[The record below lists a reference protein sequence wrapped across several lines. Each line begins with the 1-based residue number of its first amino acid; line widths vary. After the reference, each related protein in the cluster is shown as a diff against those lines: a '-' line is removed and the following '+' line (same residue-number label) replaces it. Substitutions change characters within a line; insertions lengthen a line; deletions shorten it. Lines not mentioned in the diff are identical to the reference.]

1 MSVQIRKWP
10 SLGGPAPETSGS
22 TCCWRGGLGQRDEGR
37 TGGGGLEA
45 VSVWKGQYMPHPEK
59 GWKGLGDE
67 LDVGMDDIYPVR
79 TKHLS
84 LLLSSLGESP
94 QKNDVMG
101 KAEQHHAGGLNRLPS
116 LCSEIVAHR
125 APPKAIV
132 SLICPGTGGGRRELS
147 VRRKQKL
154 PFQAHCCSHLGLE

>member
-10 SLGGPAPETSGS
+10 SLGGPAPETSGT

-45 VSVWKGQYMPHPEK
+45 ISV
-59 GWKGLGDE
+59 WKGLGDE

-84 LLLSSLGESP
+84 LLLSSLEESP

-147 VRRKQKL
+147 VRRNKNCLSKHIVAL
-154 PFQAHCCSHLGLE
+154 ILVLNSFSVS